1 MPVSNMQAALPEY
14 CVWRENS
21 SLPTMRQCALYAI
34 LCKITASF
42 ITYMDRQSQPTKEQ
56 VRQWLLQRQER
67 REPLPTADEIRRQ
80 LGWAPLRFQMINV
93 RRQLP

>member
-1 MPVSNMQAALPEY
+1 
-14 CVWRENS
+14 
-21 SLPTMRQCALYAI
+21 
-34 LCKITASF
+34 
-42 ITYMDRQSQPTKEQ
+42 MDRQSQPTKEQ